1 MTSVQSAE
9 TLYDIP
15 LKDIDRQAASL
26 EAYRGKV
33 LLIVNVASKCGFTPQ
48 YTGLEALYQEY
59 KDQGFTV
66 LGFPCNQFGRQEPG
80 TNEEIKQ
87 FCSTT
92 YQVSFPLF
100 DKIEVNGKNRHPLY
114 AALAGKNSPFSG
126 RIWWNFTKFLIGRDG
141 KILGRFGSRVKPDS
155 TKLVQAVEVRWPKS
169 SRHSHS
175 SRNLPPPLF
184 FAMPPGLGD
193 VQP

>member
-1 MTSVQSAE
+1 MTSVETAE
-9 TLYDIP
+9 AIYDIP
-15 LKDIDRQAASL
+15 LRNIDGQPTSL

-48 YTGLEALYQEY
+48 YAGLEALYQKY
-59 KDQGFTV
+59 KNQGFTV

-92 YQVSFPLF
+92 YQVSFPIF
-100 DKIEVNGKNRHPLY
+100 DKIEVNGKNRHALY
-114 AALAGKNSPFSG
+114 EALAGKNSRFSG

-141 KILGRFGSRVKPDS
+141 KILGRFGTRVKPDA
-155 TKLVQAVEVRWPKS
+155 TKLVQAVES
-169 SRHSHS
+169 A
-175 SRNLPPPLF
+175 L
-184 FAMPPGLGD
+184 AAG
-193 VQP
+193 

>member
-1 MTSVQSAE
+1 MTSVQTAE
-9 TLYDIP
+9 TIFGIP
-15 LKDIDRQAASL
+15 LKDIDGHPTSLAAH
-26 EAYRGKV
+26 RGKV

-48 YTGLEALYQEY
+48 YAGLEALYQKHKY
-59 KDQGFTV
+59 QGFTV

-87 FCSTT
+87 FCSTK

-100 DKIEVNGKNRHPLY
+100 DKIEVNGKNRHALY

-155 TKLVQAVEVRWPKS
+155 TKLVQAVAAALAEK
-169 SRHSHS
+169 
-175 SRNLPPPLF
+175 
-184 FAMPPGLGD
+184 
-193 VQP
+193 